1 MEILIPASI
10 MQDFHFLRPV
20 WLLAAIPAI
29 LLVGVMWRV
38 NSNVTAWDKAIDK
51 NLLPFLLDR
60 SKNAAQR
67 TPLLMLLFAWILS
80 ALSMAGP
87 VWEELPQP
95 VQKREDALVIVL
107 DLSLSMFAPDH
118 NPSRLDLAKRKLR
131 DILALREEGQ
141 TALVVYAGDA
151 HTVTP
156 LTDDVVTIDALV
168 PSLSPN
174 IMPLF
179 GSDPIPAIDM
189 AISLLDDIESSD
201 GRILLITDGISG
213 FDQEQLITDQIQDT
227 GYELLVM
234 GVGTEEGAP
243 IRTSDGS
250 FLTDQNGAM
259 VVPTLN
265 RNVLQSLVNR
275 VNGRYHDI
283 QLSDADLAYLLTEN
297 TLLDNEELTEVEEE
311 FDVWNEAGP
320 YLLLLVLPL
329 CALSFRKGWLFTTF
343 LAFVI
348 NLHLPSKNALAFE
361 WIDLWKTKDQQAAE
375 AFADENHELAA
386 SLFEQTGW
394 RGAANYRAKNY
405 ESAIASFST
414 TDTADG
420 HYNRG
425 NALALAGNLPEAIA
439 AYDVAISRDP
449 EHADAIYNKEIVER
463 LLEEQESQQGENQ
476 EGENQEN
483 QSEQNSQ
490 SESQEQNQNS
500 ENQDQE
506 SQEGNEEQQQNE
518 QQNEAP
524 EEQESSESNSEQNT
538 PSESSNE
545 EFEDQQALEQW
556 LRRIEDDPGELL
568 RRKFRYQ
575 YRQRQLNGTANSIQ
589 NGGQIW

>member
-80 ALSMAGP
+80 AISMAGP

-463 LLEEQESQQGENQ
+463 LLEEQESEQGENQ

-524 EEQESSESNSEQNT
+524 EEQESSESNS
-538 PSESSNE
+538 
-545 EFEDQQALEQW
+545 
-556 LRRIEDDPGELL
+556 
-568 RRKFRYQ
+568 K
-575 YRQRQLNGTANSIQ
+575 SIKNYVRVQ
-589 NGGQIW
+589 KC

>member
-213 FDQEQLITDQIQDT
+213 FDQEQLITDQMQDT

-361 WIDLWKTKDQQAAE
+361 WIDLWKTKDQPAAE

-449 EHADAIYNKEIVER
+449 EHSDAIYNKEIVER
-463 LLEEQESQQGENQ
+463 LLEEQESEQGENQ

-545 EFEDQQALEQW
+545 DFEDQQALEQW